1 MVERLKGSSF
11 NNKDGLKIKNDGDK
25 KSDKRGKKQMVDH
38 DLAKWDVVVYRG
50 QW

>member
-1 MVERLKGSSF
+1 MVVVERFELQQQG
-11 NNKDGLKIKNDGDK
+11 GLKIKNDGDK